1 MSDRTTAA
9 ETLAAGAPA
18 KSTPHVDAGDAGYS
32 KDLKSRHINMIA
44 IGGAIGTG
52 LFLGAG
58 GRLASAGP
66 SLAIAYAV
74 CGVFA
79 FFVVRALGELV
90 LYRPSSGAF
99 VSYAREFMGEKGAF
113 AAGWL
118 YFLNWSTTAI
128 ADITAAATYAHFWAH
143 VQRHPAVGPRADRPR
158 RRPHRQPHLGEV
170 LRRDGVL
177 VRDHQGRRAGR
188 LHAGRHLPGGHPAPG
203 RRPHPRPR
211 PPITDNGGIFPTGML
226 PMLLVIQGV
235 VFAYASVE
243 LCGVAAGETENPE
256 KIMPKAINSI
266 MWRVGLFYVGSV
278 VLLALLL
285 PYTAYSGDQSP
296 FVTVMD
302 KLGVP
307 GAAGVM
313 NLVVLTAALS
323 SLNSGLYST
332 GRILR
337 SMALSGSAP
346 KFTGRMN
353 KGQVPYGGILLTAG
367 FGVLGVGLNYVVP
380 GQAFEI
386 VLNFASIGILGTWGM
401 IMLCSLLFWHRAAGR
416 PGHPPLATGCP
427 GPRTP
432 RSSRWSSSPRVP
444 GPDVVRTA
452 ASGRTTVMCLPLI
465 AAALVGGWFVVR
477 GRVGR
482 DRGGAPGRR
491 DRRSPR
497 GLNDGYG
504 RSAAAAGP
512 LRQPQPALE
521 AVRLSRH
528 RIGELQHL
536 REELKRPGVVVGR
549 RLPDDRIDRVVQE
562 RQPEAVH
569 VDPQLMGAAG
579 GRQQPVPA
587 EPAPVLEQLDPALAV
602 RLARLLAGG
611 HHPALLHDPA
621 AYGHGQR
628 ERRVVRRHRLVL
640 LAHPPVPEQRL
651 VRAPVP
657 GPYDEERQP
666 RGQPVEPVRGLQL
679 RAARDRGAAGPA
691 PSR

>member
-1 MSDRTTAA
+1 MSDRITTAA
-9 ETLAAGAPA
+9 DPLAAGAPA
-18 KSTPHVDAGDAGYS
+18 ASSPHVDAGDAGYS

-58 GRLASAGP
+58 GRLAGAGP

-128 ADITAAATYAHFWAH
+128 ADITAAATYAHFWAMFSD
-143 VQRHPAVGPRADRPR
+143 VPQWILALIALAVVLTAN
-158 RRPHRQPHLGEV
+158 LISVKYFGEMEFWFAIIKV
-170 LRRDGVL
+170 AALVAFMLVGIYLVVTQTPVDG
-177 VRDHQGRRAGR
+177 HT
-188 LHAGRHLPGGHPAPG
+188 PGFST
-203 RRPHPRPR
+203 
-211 PPITDNGGIFPTGML
+211 ITDNGGIFPMGML
-226 PMLLVIQGV
+226 PMLLVVQGV

-243 LCGVAAGETENPE
+243 LCGVAAGETKNPE

-278 VLLALLL
+278 VLLALIL

-307 GAAGVM
+307 GTAGVM

-367 FGVLGVGLNYVVP
+367 FGVLGVALNYVMP

-401 IMLCSLLFWHRAAGR
+401 IMLCSLLFWHRAQDGR
-416 PGHPPLATGCP
+416 VTRPAYRLPWAPYTQIVTLLFLA
-427 GPRTP
+427 
-432 RSSRWSSSPRVP
+432 S
-444 GPDVVRTA
+444 VVFLMWLGGGV
-452 ASGRTTVMCLPLI
+452 GRTTVMCLPLI

-477 GRVGR
+477 GRV
-482 DRGGAPGRR
+482 
-491 DRRSPR
+491 
-497 GLNDGYG
+497 N
-504 RSAAAAGP
+504 
-512 LRQPQPALE
+512 ALT
-521 AVRLSRH
+521 A
-528 RIGELQHL
+528 
-536 REELKRPGVVVGR
+536 
-549 RLPDDRIDRVVQE
+549 E
-562 RQPEAVH
+562 RQDA
-569 VDPQLMGAAG
+569 
-579 GRQQPVPA
+579 
-587 EPAPVLEQLDPALAV
+587 
-602 RLARLLAGG
+602 
-611 HHPALLHDPA
+611 
-621 AYGHGQR
+621 
-628 ERRVVRRHRLVL
+628 
-640 LAHPPVPEQRL
+640 
-651 VRAPVP
+651 
-657 GPYDEERQP
+657 
-666 RGQPVEPVRGLQL
+666 
-679 RAARDRGAAGPA
+679 
-691 PSR
+691 

>member
-1 MSDRTTAA
+1 MSDRILPA
-9 ETLAAGAPA
+9 APA
-18 KSTPHVDAGDAGYS
+18 RPAEPVSTSPHVDAGDEGYS

-58 GRLASAGP
+58 GRMAGAGP

-118 YFLNWSTTAI
+118 YFLNWSTTAV
-128 ADITAAATYAHFWAH
+128 ADITAAATYAHFWAMFSD
-143 VQRHPAVGPRADRPR
+143 VPQWVLALIALAVVLTAN
-158 RRPHRQPHLGEV
+158 LISVKYFGEMEFWFAIV
-170 LRRDGVL
+170 KVAALVVFMAIGIYLVATQHQLDG
-177 VRDHQGRRAGR
+177 HT
-188 LHAGRHLPGGHPAPG
+188 PGFST
-203 RRPHPRPR
+203 
-211 PPITDNGGIFPTGML
+211 ISDGGGLFPVGML

-243 LCGVAAGETENPE
+243 LCGVAAGETKNPE

-285 PYTAYSGDQSP
+285 PYTAYSGDESP
-296 FVTVMD
+296 FVTVMN

-307 GAAGVM
+307 GAADVM

-367 FGVLGVGLNYVVP
+367 FGVLGVGLNYVMP
-380 GQAFEI
+380 GEAFEI

-401 IMLCSLLFWHRAAGR
+401 IMLCSLLFWHRSKDGR
-416 PGHPPLATGCP
+416 VTRPAYRLPWAPYTQLVTLAFLA
-427 GPRTP
+427 
-432 RSSRWSSSPRVP
+432 S
-444 GPDVVRTA
+444 VVVLMWWGGGV
-452 ASGRTTVMCLPLI
+452 GRTTVMCLPLI

-477 GRVGR
+477 KRV
-482 DRGGAPGRR
+482 A
-491 DRRSPR
+491 
-497 GLNDGYG
+497 
-504 RSAAAAGP
+504 
-512 LRQPQPALE
+512 
-521 AVRLSRH
+521 
-528 RIGELQHL
+528 
-536 REELKRPGVVVGR
+536 
-549 RLPDDRIDRVVQE
+549 
-562 RQPEAVH
+562 
-569 VDPQLMGAAG
+569 
-579 GRQQPVPA
+579 
-587 EPAPVLEQLDPALAV
+587 ALA
-602 RLARLLAGG
+602 A
-611 HHPALLHDPA
+611 
-621 AYGHGQR
+621 
-628 ERRVVRRHRLVL
+628 
-640 LAHPPVPEQRL
+640 
-651 VRAPVP
+651 
-657 GPYDEERQP
+657 
-666 RGQPVEPVRGLQL
+666 
-679 RAARDRGAAGPA
+679 DRTGA
-691 PSR
+691 